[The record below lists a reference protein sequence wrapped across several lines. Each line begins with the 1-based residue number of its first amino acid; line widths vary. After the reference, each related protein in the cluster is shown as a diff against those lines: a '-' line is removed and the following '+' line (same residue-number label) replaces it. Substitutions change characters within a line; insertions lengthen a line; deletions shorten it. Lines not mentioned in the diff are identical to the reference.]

1 MYAANSEQ
9 SKQSSP
15 RRSRRLHEPRRQI
28 MLDQSVQGTLMKR
41 VTTYWFLCLAAVI
54 LASWIWN
61 TFLNPGLTVQGW
73 AKEHLVPLVVPM
85 VGSLVLLPLAWADM
99 IRLSN
104 RIVAPVHSIRTAI
117 RRLLLGDDVPPLVSR
132 PDDFWPD
139 VTKQFNRL
147 TSHTT
152 LEIPSRNAAVN
163 VVQHSVDEGTDARKI
178 DHISIG

>member
-1 MYAANSEQ
+1 MYSANADQPQYNSPDR
-9 SKQSSP
+9 P
-15 RRSRRLHEPRRQI
+15 RRRHAPRRQI

-41 VTTYWFLCLAAVI
+41 VTTYWLLCLGAVI

-61 TFLNPGLTVQGW
+61 TFLNPELTVGAW
-73 AKEHLVPLVVPM
+73 GKEHLQPLIVPM

-104 RIVAPVHSIRTAI
+104 RVVAPVHSIRTAI

-147 TSHTT
+147 TSQATFGCPRFET
-152 LEIPSRNAAVN
+152 PSE
-163 VVQHSVDEGTDARKI
+163 QPEPSESDQISVG
-178 DHISIG
+178 